1 MRSSRCREFGHERM
15 AAHPVSPKKEP
26 WPELPDPIQFIERGI
41 VGSAGLT
48 RDDVVLEIGAGD
60 GSLTALIAGQAGR
73 VIAVELD
80 DRLIPVLQAR
90 FGANSRV
97 TVVRGDIM
105 EMPIERIWSA
115 SHTHTQELSTLGDE
129 TATHPKVVASA
140 LLHHICRH
148 PQASGGGGAAGSV
161 GANGPA

>member
-1 MRSSRCREFGHERM
+1 M
-15 AAHPVSPKKEP
+15 AAHPVSPKKS
-26 WPELPDPIQFIERGI
+26 LGQNFLIDPIHRARI

-129 TATHPKVVASA
+129 TATHPKLSPICPTTSHLPSSASFWRRRRRRN
-140 LLHHICRH
+140 LLVLTV
-148 PQASGGGGAAGSV
+148 QLE
-161 GANGPA
+161 